1 MKGNMSEDI
10 LIKYLL
16 EEANAVEKTETEAWV
31 NADLKNAKKLADLR
45 IILETSR
52 KLAVSSPLNEEQAWS
67 NFKVRK
73 EKQTQDPVLLR
84 PVQARYSWVKIA
96 AAVLLVSA
104 AGWMYSYLYHP
115 GQDELNTL
123 TLTSTDKFITDT
135 LPDGSI
141 VHLNKNSSITYAK
154 NFSKH
159 RNINLK
165 GEAFFEVK
173 HGIKS
178 AFTVSVNDVIVKDIG
193 TAFNV
198 KANLGKT
205 EVIVEQGIVEVSKAA
220 KTIRLNENEMVN
232 IKNGNEEMIVEK
244 SPDHLYNYYRSKIF
258 TANNTSLDRLVKVL
272 NEAYGADIRIDN
284 KTLSQIP
291 ITLTIRWDSPLADIL
306 EIIQETT
313 PEIRIEKTGSIIH
326 LR

>member
-16 EEANAVEKTETEAWV
+16 GEANAVEKMETEMWIT
-31 NADLKNAKKLADLR
+31 ADLKNAKKLGDLR
-45 IILETSR
+45 IILETSK
-52 KLAVSSPLNEEQAWS
+52 KLAVSSPLNEETAWS
-67 NFKVRK
+67 NFNARREMQIENPVSLKPVG
-73 EKQTQDPVLLR
+73 TQ
-84 PVQARYSWVKIA
+84 YSWARIA
-96 AAVLLVSA
+96 AAVLLISA
-104 AGWMYSYLYHP
+104 AGWAYTYLYHP
-115 GQDELNTL
+115 GGDDSNTV
-123 TLTSTDKFITDT
+123 TLSSTDKFITDT

-154 NFSKH
+154 NFSEH

-165 GEAFFEVK
+165 GEAFFEVQ

-178 AFTVSVNDVIVKDIG
+178 AFTVSVNDVLVKDIG

-198 KANLGKT
+198 KAILGKT
-205 EVIVEQGIVEVSKAA
+205 EVIVEEGIVEVSKAA

-232 IKNGNEEMIVEK
+232 IKNGNQEMVVEK
-244 SPDHLYNYYRSKIF
+244 SPDRLYNYYRSKIF
-258 TANNTSLDRLVKVL
+258 TVNNTPLDRLIKVL

-284 KTLSQIP
+284 KALNRVP
-291 ITLTIRWDSPLADIL
+291 ITVTIRWDSPLSDIL
-306 EIIQETT
+306 EIIRETT
-313 PEIRIEKTGSIIH
+313 PEIHIEKTGTIIH

>member
-1 MKGNMSEDI
+1 MKGTMSEDI

-16 EEANAVEKTETEAWV
+16 GEANAVEKMETEIWV
-31 NADLKNAKKLADLR
+31 TADLKNAKKLDDLR
-45 IILETSR
+45 IILEASR

-73 EKQTQDPVLLR
+73 EKQVPDPILLKSVSTR
-84 PVQARYSWVKIA
+84 FSWAQIA
-96 AAVLLVSA
+96 AAVLLISA
-104 AGWMYSYLYHP
+104 AGWMYSYLHHP
-115 GQDELNTL
+115 GQDDIKTI
-123 TLTSTDKFITDT
+123 TLTSTEKFITDT

-154 NFSKH
+154 NFSKY

-178 AFTVSVNDVIVKDIG
+178 TFTVSVNDVLVKDIG

-198 KANLGKT
+198 KAYLGKT
-205 EVIVEQGIVEVSKAA
+205 EVIVEDGVVEVSKAA

-232 IKNGNEEMIVEK
+232 IQNGSAEMIVEK

-258 TANNTSLDRLVKVL
+258 TANNTPLDRLVNVL

-284 KTLSQIP
+284 KALNHVP
-291 ITLTIRWDSPLADIL
+291 ITVTIRWDSPLSDIL
-306 EIIQETT
+306 EIIRETT
-313 PEIRIEKTGSIIH
+313 PEIRIQKKGTIIH
-326 LR
+326 LQ

>member
-16 EEANAVEKTETEAWV
+16 GEANAVEKTETEAWV
-31 NADLKNAKKLADLR
+31 TADLKNAKKLADLR

-73 EKQTQDPVLLR
+73 EKHTQDPILLK
-84 PVQARYSWVKIA
+84 PVGARYSWLRIA

-104 AGWMYSYLYHP
+104 AGWMYSYLDHP
-115 GQDELNTL
+115 GMEML
-123 TLTSTDKFITDT
+123 TVSSTEKFITDT

-154 NFSKH
+154 NFIKH
-159 RNINLK
+159 RNIILK

-178 AFTVSVNDVIVKDIG
+178 AFTVSVNDVLVRDIG

-205 EVIVEQGIVEVSKAA
+205 EVIVEEGVVEVSKAA

-232 IKNGNEEMIVEK
+232 IKNGNEEMTVEK

-258 TANNTSLDRLVKVL
+258 TANNTPLDRLVKVL

-291 ITLTIRWDSPLADIL
+291 ITVTIRWDRPLSDIL
-306 EIIQETT
+306 EIIRETT

-326 LR
+326 IH

>member
-16 EEANAVEKTETEAWV
+16 GEANAVEKMETEMWIT
-31 NADLKNAKKLADLR
+31 ADLKNAKKLGDLR
-45 IILETSR
+45 IILEASK
-52 KLAVSSPLNEEQAWS
+52 KLAVSSPLNEETAWS
-67 NFKVRK
+67 NFNARREMQIENPVSLKPVG
-73 EKQTQDPVLLR
+73 TQ
-84 PVQARYSWVKIA
+84 YSWARIA
-96 AAVLLVSA
+96 AAVLLISA
-104 AGWMYSYLYHP
+104 AGWAYTYLYHP
-115 GQDELNTL
+115 GGDDSNTV
-123 TLTSTDKFITDT
+123 TLSSTDKFITDT

-154 NFSKH
+154 NFSEH

-165 GEAFFEVK
+165 GEAFFEVQ

-178 AFTVSVNDVIVKDIG
+178 AFTVSVNDVLVKDIG

-198 KANLGKT
+198 KAILGKT
-205 EVIVEQGIVEVSKAA
+205 EVIVEEGIVEVSKAA

-232 IKNGNEEMIVEK
+232 IKNGNQEMVVEK
-244 SPDHLYNYYRSKIF
+244 SPDRLYNYYRSKIF
-258 TANNTSLDRLVKVL
+258 TVNNTPLDRLIKVL

-284 KTLSQIP
+284 KALNRVP
-291 ITLTIRWDSPLADIL
+291 ITVTIRWDSPLSDIL
-306 EIIQETT
+306 EIIRETT
-313 PEIRIEKTGSIIH
+313 PEIHIEKTGTIIH